1 MYAALNRNEPV
12 VTVLLETN
20 EVNLYKTD
28 TSGRTALSLAA
39 SNGYDA
45 IVELLDKRGTHRFHV
60 QIWQL
65 LVLQTLDGTVGLNL
79 PCARAFHVLCLA
91 NGVSWAP

>member
-39 SNGYDA
+39 SKGYDVIA
-45 IVELLDKRGTHRFHV
+45 ELLNKRGTH
-60 QIWQL
+60 
-65 LVLQTLDGTVGLNL
+65 
-79 PCARAFHVLCLA
+79 
-91 NGVSWAP
+91 